1 MGLIIIA
8 EDAILIAMSL
18 KQGMFKGQ
26 PRQISQGSL
35 EYEAAPQTWYT
46 RLFPK
51 GENKSL
57 PLCKSGK
64 ESTTAKELGMR
75 YSSKCMSQPIQN
87 RVDVHWARCPFGHDV
102 QNQKKGAC
110 P

>member
-26 PRQISQGSL
+26 PRQTSQGSL
-35 EYEAAPQTWYT
+35 GYEAAWYT

-75 YSSKCMSQPIQN
+75 YSSKCMSQPI
-87 RVDVHWARCPFGHDV
+87 
-102 QNQKKGAC
+102 
-110 P
+110 